1 MIQALIPILSAV
13 AGKVAS
19 NLFPDPKDEQ
29 KRQEVQ
35 NQFTLGI
42 LEQAHTIERAAA
54 SIIETEAASKHWL
67 AANWRPLTMLTFVGL
82 IVARWL
88 GYSAPGLSEAEVLAL
103 WEIVKYGLG
112 GYVIGRSAEKILP
125 RVADILRRQ

>member
-1 MIQALIPILSAV
+1 MIQALIPILSSV

-42 LEQAHTIERAAA
+42 LEQANTIERAAA
-54 SIIETEAASKHWL
+54 DIVETEAASKHWL
-67 AANWRPLTMLTFVGL
+67 AANWRPITMLTFVGL

-125 RVADILRRQ
+125 RVADALRRQ